1 MAKLRHA
8 ILRHVVTSVVWL
20 AVVLSGWYWMT
31 PGAKSQVPA
40 RFDAVP
46 SALKPDPSD
55 TVGLAR
61 ILGAASPVDS
71 GPGPGLSQRFV
82 MSGVIAGSL
91 GQGAALIS
99 VDGKPARA
107 FAVGAELALGYVLAA
122 VAPREA
128 MLAERVLGPVVAVLS
143 MPLQRLAEVAVAPST
158 MGSGATRASA
168 DSAVPVPPAFG
179 ASAISSLS
187 ASVANDQVP
196 TAPARADARRQP
208 QTSLRRDDRRTP

>member
-1 MAKLRHA
+1 MAKLRLA
-8 ILRHVVTSVVWL
+8 IIRYVVTAIVWL
-20 AVVLSGWYWMT
+20 AVALSGWYWMT
-31 PGAKSQVPA
+31 AGVKTQLPA
-40 RFDAVP
+40 RFDTVP
-46 SALKPDPSD
+46 RALQPDSADS
-55 TVGLAR
+55 VGLAR
-61 ILGAASPVDS
+61 ILGATSPVDS
-71 GPGPGLSQRFV
+71 GPGPGLSPRFV
-82 MSGVIAGSL
+82 MSGVIAGRL

-143 MPLQRLAEVAVAPST
+143 MPLQRLTEVAAAPST
-158 MGSGATRASA
+158 IGSGATRASA

-179 ASAISSLS
+179 ASAISSLA
-187 ASVANDQVP
+187 ASVATDQVP
-196 TAPARADARRQP
+196 TVPARADARRQP

>member
-1 MAKLRHA
+1 MAQLRFA

-31 PGAKSQVPA
+31 PGAKTQVPA

-55 TVGLAR
+55 KAGLAR

-82 MSGVIAGSL
+82 MSGVIAGRL
-91 GQGAALIS
+91 GQGVALIS

-143 MPLQRLAEVAVAPST
+143 MPLQRLAEAAVAPST

-168 DSAVPVPPAFG
+168 DSAVFVPPAFG
-179 ASAISSLS
+179 ASAISSSS